1 LPTKGHAGRS
11 GTTYLHNLLSADEQ
25 FAYPNTWRAPS
36 AHTLL
41 LTERYS
47 EIAKLVSPKA
57 RLIDNM
63 NLGATVPFEDEYA
76 TCGTLCSPFFG
87 CAFPGE
93 RTTTTYI
100 SPSEVCRKR
109 R

>member
-1 LPTKGHAGRS
+1 
-11 GTTYLHNLLSADEQ
+11 
-25 FAYPNTWRAPS
+25 
-36 AHTLL
+36 
-41 LTERYS
+41 
-47 EIAKLVSPKA
+47 
-57 RLIDNM
+57 M